1 MKFAAALS
9 LTLIAG
15 VTAGC
20 DNSCSGHGECD
31 CGFCKC
37 YDNWGL
43 GQAYDTG
50 DCSDRICPFELSWT
64 DNPKVGV
71 SSNVDSTKNKYDT
84 RHRYAECAGKG
95 LCNRESG
102 ECECFDGYEGKGCQR
117 TSCPNDCSGHG
128 TCEYINEL
136 TFGATEFSTVHKE
149 FTQSLPAFTYN
160 GWDHSRTRSCV
171 CDPQYADVDCSKRL
185 CSHGNDMM
193 DRRLNQLADVKYQTQ
208 RITFQ
213 SSTTQATKTF
223 ALTYK
228 SRLNETFTT
237 IPIKLNTAVP
247 LTMSQQL
254 ESALLNLPN
263 GVIDG
268 VHVHSDLNVN
278 AVGPYDVITINIT
291 FTGDSNQ
298 GQQNLLTVE
307 DYACKDGCTPK
318 LDGLDLY
325 QSTGNVT
332 EHKRADYN
340 SFECGR
346 RGKCDYT
353 TGVCQCFEGFTG
365 PSCGQCTSLI

>member
-1 MKFAAALS
+1 MKFAAALIMS
-9 LTLIAG
+9 L
-15 VTAGC
+15 VSSVSAGC

-71 SSNVDSTKNKYDT
+71 SNTGKYDT
-84 RHRYAECAGKG
+84 RHRYAECASKG
-95 LCNRESG
+95 LCNRQTG
-102 ECECFDGYEGKGCQR
+102 ECECFEGYEGKGCQR

-128 TCEYINEL
+128 TCEYIDEL
-136 TFGATEFSTVHKE
+136 TFGATEFSSAHKE
-149 FTQSLPAFTYN
+149 FLQTKASFTYN
-160 GWDHSRTRSCV
+160 GFDNKKVRGCV

-185 CSHGNDMM
+185 CPHGNDMM
-193 DRRLNQLADVKYQTQ
+193 DRRLNQLAPLQYQTQ
-208 RITFQ
+208 RITIQ
-213 SSTTQATKTF
+213 STTAGTQGGRTF

-237 IPIKLNTAVP
+237 IPIKFNSAVP
-247 LTMSQQL
+247 ITMSQQI

-268 VHVHSDLNVN
+268 VHVHSDLNV
-278 AVGPYDVITINIT
+278 VGSYDVITINVT

-307 DYACKDGCTPK
+307 DFACADGCTPR
-318 LDGLDLY
+318 LQGLDLFHG
-325 QSTGNVT
+325 TGNVT
-332 EHKRADYN
+332 EHKLADYN

-346 RGKCDYT
+346 RGKCDYD